1 MKSLEIDNYE
11 MNDSEVR
18 FVAEHIVREI
28 EIIRLD
34 LRNISYETFS
44 HLTKQ
49 IGKRN
54 NQVNEVR

>member
-1 MKSLEIDNYE
+1 MESLVNERYE

-18 FVAEHIVREI
+18 FVAEHFVREI
-28 EIIRLD
+28 ETISLN
-34 LRNISYETFS
+34 LRNISHKTFS

-54 NQVNEVR
+54 NPVNKC

>member
-1 MKSLEIDNYE
+1 

-18 FVAEHIVREI
+18 FVAEHLVREI
-28 EIIRLD
+28 DTIHLN
-34 LRNISYETFS
+34 LRSISHEAFS

-54 NQVNEVR
+54 NQVNKC